1 MLTKIRRRLQQEE
14 GFTLIELLVVVLIIG
29 ILAAVAIPTFLSQ
42 KNKATDSNAQSNLK
56 NAQTIVE
63 SYADG
68 NGGTYPSGS
77 NVPLNIALPGDS
89 DAAALSNNAPENVN
103 VVSSSG
109 NTADTYTIEAQGTQS
124 PGRYWF
130 ITVNSGATTYGFAP
144 GTGSTA
150 PSAPTITSTSG
161 FPSVPAGD

>member
-56 NAQTIVE
+56 NAQTIIE

-68 NGGTYPSGS
+68 NGGNYPTATGS
-77 NVPLNIALPGDS
+77 LATALPGDS
-89 DAAALSNNAPENVN
+89 DAAALANNAPQNVN
-103 VVSSSG
+103 VLSTSG
-109 NTADTYTIEAQGTQS
+109 GTADTYTIEAQGTQGS
-124 PGRYWF
+124 TPRYWF
-130 ITVNSGATTYGFAP
+130 ITVTNGATTYGFNN
-144 GTGSTA
+144 TNSTSGETTA
-150 PSAPTITSTSG
+150 TSG
-161 FPSVPAGD
+161 FPTVPAGE

>member
-56 NAQTIVE
+56 NAQTIIE

-68 NGGTYPSGS
+68 NGGTYPTVTGNST
-77 NVPLNIALPGDS
+77 PLGTALPADS
-89 DAAALSNNAPENVN
+89 DAAALSNNAPENVI
-103 VVSSSG
+103 VQASSG
-109 NTADTYTIEAQGTQS
+109 NTADSYTIEAEGTQS
-124 PGRYWF
+124 PSRYWY
-130 ITVNSGATTYGFAP
+130 ITVASGATTYGF
-144 GTGSTA
+144 GTTA
-150 PSAPTITSTSG
+150 GGPSVTSTSG
-161 FPSVPAGD
+161 FPTVPAGD

>member
-68 NGGTYPSGS
+68 QNGVYPSVTGS
-77 NVPLNIALPGDS
+77 IATALPGDS
-89 DAAALSNNAPENVN
+89 DASALANNQPENVN
-103 VVSSSG
+103 VLSTSG
-109 NTADTYTIEAQGTQS
+109 TTADTYTLEAEGTQS
-124 PGRYWF
+124 PSRYWF
-130 ITVNSGATTYGFAP
+130 IIVANGTTTYGFN
-144 GTGSTA
+144 TTA
-150 PSAPTITSTSG
+150 AVPTPAADLSTSG
-161 FPSVPAGD
+161 FPAVPAGD